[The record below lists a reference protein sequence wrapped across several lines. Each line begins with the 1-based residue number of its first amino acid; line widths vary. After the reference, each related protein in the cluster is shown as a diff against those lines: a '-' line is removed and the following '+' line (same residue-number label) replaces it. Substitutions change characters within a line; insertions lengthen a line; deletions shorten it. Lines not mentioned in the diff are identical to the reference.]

1 LNEST
6 EAPIGRTKKCDRL
19 VGSMFFNDPGFYKQ
33 LNANQATPSIG
44 IVVVGSYEQVLDE
57 RDVIT

>member
-1 LNEST
+1 
-6 EAPIGRTKKCDRL
+6 
-19 VGSMFFNDPGFYKQ
+19 MFFNDPGFYKQ

-57 RDVIT
+57 RDVIM